1 MQIERMEDGGN
12 CTLQIGGQ
20 VELSGAREL
29 FERVLQEDCSKVV
42 LDFSACEV
50 EDRALDQLAELLNQ
64 AHLNVAVRGLRKRQV
79 RLLEYLGVSRPAVTH

>member
-1 MQIERMEDGGN
+1 MQIERMEDGDR
-12 CTLQIGGQ
+12 CTLQIGGR
-20 VELSGAREL
+20 VELSSAREL

-64 AHLNVAVRGLRKRQV
+64 AHMNVAVRGLRMRQL
-79 RLLEYLGVSRPAVTH
+79 RLLEYLGVTGASALQ

>member
-1 MQIERMEDGGN
+1 MQIERVEDGDQ

-20 VELSGAREL
+20 VELSSAREL
-29 FERVLQEDCSKVV
+29 FERVLQESCAKVV

-64 AHLNVAVRGLRKRQV
+64 ARMNIAVRGLRVRQL
-79 RLLEYLGVSRPAVTH
+79 RLLEYLGVTRPEAMQ